1 MKPCIC
7 SNRGHR
13 ASILARSAETSP
25 RDRPQG
31 TLTRPS
37 HDRLCLTSHGHVTC
51 FVLQLQIAMPEGA
64 GGFSPL
70 RMGRKIRAFRPG
82 FEQFSTSAT
91 VGSEAVED
99 KPASTAFCCRDGE
112 AGRAQSPK
120 GFSGA
125 PASDSPDLERSESE
139 ERASASAL
147 SSVGDLATNSIAGAG
162 GSHRSLSE
170 CSNSAS
176 VLGLVADSIFGARG
190 SHRSLGKGGASAP
203 VPASPA
209 GFATNSIFGAGGS
222 HRAVR
227 EDGSFDKLGDPAAD
241 LASKSIFGAGGS
253 ECSSSEGL
261 GFATVTGCT
270 ADAAANPISGATDSG
285 SASAL
290 TIVKSDK
297 LKPDSSSG
305 AEGSGSSFGGR
316 NDKVG

>member
-99 KPASTAFCCRDGE
+99 KPASDSLLLPGRRGGPGSITQRLFRRSGFRFPRSRTLRI
-112 AGRAQSPK
+112 GRAR
-120 GFSGA
+120 FCVR
-125 PASDSPDLERSESE
+125 LE
-139 ERASASAL
+139 
-147 SSVGDLATNSIAGAG
+147 
-162 GSHRSLSE
+162 
-170 CSNSAS
+170 
-176 VLGLVADSIFGARG
+176 
-190 SHRSLGKGGASAP
+190 
-203 VPASPA
+203 
-209 GFATNSIFGAGGS
+209 
-222 HRAVR
+222 
-227 EDGSFDKLGDPAAD
+227 
-241 LASKSIFGAGGS
+241 
-253 ECSSSEGL
+253 
-261 GFATVTGCT
+261 
-270 ADAAANPISGATDSG
+270 
-285 SASAL
+285 
-290 TIVKSDK
+290 
-297 LKPDSSSG
+297 
-305 AEGSGSSFGGR
+305 FGGGFGNELNR
-316 NDKVG
+316 RRWRLPPFFERMQQLRQRSRLGGGFNLRR